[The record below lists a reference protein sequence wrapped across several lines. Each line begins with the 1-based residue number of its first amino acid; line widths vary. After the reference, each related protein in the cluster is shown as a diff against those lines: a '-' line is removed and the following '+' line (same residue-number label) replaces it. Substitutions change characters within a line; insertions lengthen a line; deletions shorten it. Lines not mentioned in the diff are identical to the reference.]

1 MFKKLCYY
9 KSSGCVL
16 VQETQL
22 FIGFRPDWV
31 DILLNMSSRF
41 RKFGDIIGP
50 SNFFL
55 LLLCASVCLSFH
67 SAYAQRF
74 EKIGGKSGRGST
86 DSVKWGSQFAV
97 PLDGSNVEL
106 GCTSPGGKPVC
117 CVATSEGAQVRG
129 VGYGMED
136 DANFTGIAANTAAGT
151 CTTEKKYFSS
161 AHEMRE
167 ITVAERIGKIGA
179 AELAA
184 YNDNGQKDEV
194 DSGTRLPLHVHTSR
208 LNALLGYVTSPESVS
223 NATTWLGRVKEHMKS
238 ELVPDETSADREFLS
253 RFEFIETCD
262 GKIARKWTE
271 WIEPLTV
278 TARHPFGF
286 GNCRPAHAKYSESKS
301 PRKPRSDVDYVLLQS
316 GKQLVKQ
323 EKSAARSGVGKGKVK
338 GKGDLLSKRPMKHF
352 MLDAGTSTF
361 DSSLYWF
368 TCAFSQR
375 KVAFND
381 VFGWEMTLLNP
392 AEYWAKVPP
401 KWLPYWHFYNSPISA
416 DESQAQSPVRLLKSM
431 ATPDDFVAFKLDID
445 HPDTENPV
453 AMSLLHDTAF
463 SSLVDEFFFEL
474 HFRCEVMTSCG
485 WGKQVP
491 ESLAGLK
498 LERADVLKYFKRLRE
513 LGIRAHIW
521 P

>member
-1 MFKKLCYY
+1 MPNH
-9 KSSGCVL
+9 G
-16 VQETQL
+16 Q
-22 FIGFRPDWV
+22 FRCTRRVW
-31 DILLNMSSRF
+31 
-41 RKFGDIIGP
+41 
-50 SNFFL
+50 FFL
-55 LLLCASVCLSFH
+55 LVLCASLCLSFQTAH
-67 SAYAQRF
+67 AQRF
-74 EKIGGKSGRGST
+74 EKFGGKGGRGR
-86 DSVKWGSQFAV
+86 DSECVKWGNQFAV
-97 PLDGSNVEL
+97 PLDGSNVRL
-106 GCTSPGGKPVC
+106 GCSSPAGKPVC
-117 CVATSEGAQVRG
+117 CVATSDDAQVRG

-136 DANFTGIAANTAAGT
+136 DENFTGIPANTGGGCST
-151 CTTEKKYFSS
+151 KKQYFSS
-161 AHEMRE
+161 AHELRE
-167 ITVAERIGKIGA
+167 ITVAERISKIGA

-184 YNDNGQKDEV
+184 FNENGQKDEV
-194 DSGTRLPLHVHTSR
+194 DSGTRLPIHVHSSR
-208 LNALLGYVTSPESVS
+208 LNALLSYVTSAESVA
-223 NATTWLGRVKEHMKS
+223 NATTWLDRVSEHMKS
-238 ELVPDETSADREFLS
+238 ELVPEETNADREFLS
-253 RFEFIETCD
+253 RFEFTETCQG
-262 GKIARKWTE
+262 GKVTKRWTE

-316 GKQLVKQ
+316 GKQLFKQ
-323 EKSAARSGVGKGKVK
+323 EKSAAKGAAPKGKGK
-338 GKGDLLSKRPMKHF
+338 GKRPMKHF

-381 VFGWEMTLLNP
+381 VYGWEMTLLNP
-392 AEYWAKVPP
+392 QEYWSKVPP
-401 KWLPYWHFYNSPISA
+401 KWLPFWHFYNTPISA
-416 DESQAQSPVRLLKSM
+416 DEKAAQSPVRLLKSM

-453 AMSLLHDTAF
+453 AMSLLQDVEF

-474 HFRCEVMTSCG
+474 HFRCEIMTSCG

-491 ESLAGLK
+491 ESLMGLK

>member
-1 MFKKLCYY
+1 
-9 KSSGCVL
+9 
-16 VQETQL
+16 
-22 FIGFRPDWV
+22 
-31 DILLNMSSRF
+31 
-41 RKFGDIIGP
+41 
-50 SNFFL
+50 
-55 LLLCASVCLSFH
+55 VC
-67 SAYAQRF
+67 AQRF
-74 EKIGGKSGRGST
+74 EKIGGKGGRGNQEC
-86 DSVKWGSQFAV
+86 VKWGNQFAV
-97 PLDGSNVEL
+97 PLDGSNVVL
-106 GCTSPGGKPVC
+106 GCTSPAGKPVC
-117 CVATSEGAQVRG
+117 CVATSEDAQVRG

-136 DANFTGIAANTAAGT
+136 DVNFTGIPANTAVGI
-151 CTTEKKYFSS
+151 CSTTKQYFSS
-161 AHEMRE
+161 AHELRE
-167 ITVAERIGKIGA
+167 IAVAERISKIGA

-184 YNDNGQKDEV
+184 FNESGQKDEV

-208 LNALLGYVTSPESVS
+208 LEALLAYVTSAESVA

-253 RFEFIETCD
+253 RLEFTETCD
-262 GKIARKWTE
+262 GETTKRWTE
-271 WIEPLTV
+271 WIEPLTL

-301 PRKPRSDVDYVLLQS
+301 PRSPRSDVDYVLLQS
-316 GKQLVKQ
+316 GKQLFKQ
-323 EKSAARSGVGKGKVK
+323 EKSAARSGARKKSP
-338 GKGDLLSKRPMKHF
+338 LAKRPMKHF

-392 AEYWAKVPP
+392 TEYWAKVPT
-401 KWLPYWHFYNSPISA
+401 KWLPYWHFYNTPISA
-416 DESQAQSPVRLLKSM
+416 DEMQAQSPVRLLKSI

-453 AMSLLHDTAF
+453 AMSLLQDTGF
-463 SSLVDEFFFEL
+463 SDLVDEFFFEL

-498 LERADVLKYFKRLRE
+498 LERADVLKYFKKLRE